1 MKRDGD
7 IVSEEELFGDF
18 ESDLFGE
25 AIPRTVHRVRKRPG
39 KDLFREV
46 KEKMIMRIYGV
57 SRTRA
62 REIIS
67 GRERETRAAEAAKS
81 RDGGSARDA
90 GKFMDAEEF
99 FRG

>member
-1 MKRDGD
+1 MERDGD
-7 IVSEEELFGDF
+7 IVIFDDF
-18 ESDLFGE
+18 ETDLFGE
-25 AIPRTVHRVRKRPG
+25 AIPRTTHRSRKRPG

-90 GKFMDAEEF
+90 GGLMGAEEL

>member
-1 MKRDGD
+1 MERDGD
-7 IVSEEELFGDF
+7 IVSEEELLLDF
-18 ESDLFGE
+18 ETDLFGE
-25 AIPRTVHRVRKRPG
+25 AIPRTVRRGRKRPG

-46 KEKMIMRIYGV
+46 KEKMVMRIYGV

-67 GRERETRAAEAAKS
+67 GRERETRAAESAKS
-81 RDGGSARDA
+81 RDGGPARGA
-90 GKFMDAEEF
+90 GGLMGAEEL